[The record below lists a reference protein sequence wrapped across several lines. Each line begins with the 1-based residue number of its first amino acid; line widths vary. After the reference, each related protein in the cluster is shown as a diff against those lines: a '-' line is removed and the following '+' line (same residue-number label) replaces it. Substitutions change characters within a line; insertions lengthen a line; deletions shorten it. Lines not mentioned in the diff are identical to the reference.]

1 MTEQKIMYGVKADKS
16 ISPCRAKDKSKCPYH
31 TEHREY
37 TKDQAQ
43 AYMEAYNE
51 LYAVKL
57 GVMRKGAK
65 QRREDAEAERHRAVV
80 DAEITEAD
88 AAISDLRDLV
98 KSGDYDNESLY
109 AAFNA
114 VDITSTKNEYR
125 KDELIAR
132 RDEALEILAGGIDI
146 DGPSG
151 DEDAMNM
158 VRGQHGRRWLG
169 YKFAARLAERRDITP
184 ELANDLIDYDADKPV
199 NSAERAHVRS
209 AGYDD
214 GDHGSSIALSQR
226 IIDRTG
232 KDNQHRLSL
241 SRIAGYTPAYG
252 GTKNPKREAITRYA
266 LRKVHWTVRDMTN
279 AYGPGVWFAADDRV
293 HLYAR
298 SAAARERPEGVKA
311 KDYVD
316 MIDRSVN
323 LTDEQKH
330 ALAGKLTSYSD
341 NVAYIRK
348 LNYDTDANL
357 VLDWAQTHRDKAS
370 WPAFTDDV
378 AERCAN
384 GQLVSP
390 IVVKAAGYESYDDA
404 AAADSEW

>member
-1 MTEQKIMYGVKADKS
+1 MTEQKITYGVKADKS

-31 TEHREY
+31 TEHKEY

-65 QRREDAEAERHRAVV
+65 QRREDTEAERHRAVV
-80 DAEITEAD
+80 DTEITEAD

-114 VDITSTKNEYR
+114 VGITSTKNEYR

-151 DEDAMNM
+151 DEDAMNL

-169 YKFAARLAERRDITP
+169 YKFAARLAERDDITP
-184 ELANDLIDYDADKPV
+184 ELANDLIDYDI
-199 NSAERAHVRS
+199 
-209 AGYDD
+209 
-214 GDHGSSIALSQR
+214 GDPGSSIALSQR

-232 KDNQHRLSL
+232 KDNQYRLSL
-241 SRIAGYTPAYG
+241 HHIIADSSRIYG

-266 LRKVHWTVRDMTN
+266 LRKVHWTVRNITD
-279 AYGPGVWFAADDRV
+279 AYGPGVWFANDRV

-316 MIDRSVN
+316 MIDLSVN

-330 ALAGKLTSYSD
+330 ALAGKLTSHSD

-357 VLDWAQTHRDKAS
+357 VLDWARTHRGKAS
-370 WPAFTDDV
+370 WVDFTDDV
-378 AERCAN
+378 TNRCAN

-390 IVVKAAGYESYDDA
+390 IVVKVAGYESYDDA
-404 AAADSEW
+404 AADYGDLGY